1 MSHPMTDRVA
11 IVSGVGPGLGRSIAF
26 ALVRDGAAL
35 VVACRTLATA
45 QAVADEV
52 VAAGGR
58 AIAASCDVTAPGDRA
73 ALIAAAV
80 DSYGGLDVL
89 VNNAFATGRPGPIED
104 ADIARTWRA
113 PFEVNVFATLQ
124 LAQAAVAPMRQRGGG
139 SIVMVNSL
147 AARKPQPGLA
157 GYGASKA
164 ALLAAARS
172 LATEVGR
179 HKVRVNS
186 VVPGHID
193 GPNLQVHIQMEA
205 GRLGIDEDEVRRRLR
220 GEGVLDHIA
229 TSDEV
234 AEVVAF
240 LASPRSAA
248 VTGQTVD
255 VNAGQWFE

>member
-1 MSHPMTDRVA
+1 MSADRVA
-11 IVSGVGPGLGRSIAF
+11 IVSGVGAGLGRSV
-26 ALVRDGAAL
+26 ALALARDGLAL

-45 QAVADEV
+45 QTIADEV

-58 AIAASCDVTAPGDRA
+58 AVAASCDVTAPTDRA

-80 DSYGGLDVL
+80 DTYGGLDVL
-89 VNNAFATGRPGPIED
+89 VNNAFATGRPGTLED

-113 PFEVNVFATLQ
+113 PFEVNVFATVQ
-124 LAQAAVAPMRQRGGG
+124 LAQAALPAMRSRGGG
-139 SIVMVNSL
+139 SIVMINSL

-172 LATEVGR
+172 LAAEVGR
-179 HKVRVNS
+179 HKIRVNS

-205 GRLGIDEDEVRRRLR
+205 KRLGESEDEIRRRLR
-220 GEGVLDHIA
+220 AEGVLDHIA

-234 AEVVAF
+234 ADVVAF
-240 LASPRSAA
+240 LASPRASA
-248 VTGQTVD
+248 VTGQAID
-255 VNAGQWFE
+255 VNAGQWFH